1 MGLWALTLF
10 ADLCLLEFGDVITP
24 GTGASTVS
32 PMIVSVACVVE
43 GFVGLTFF
51 RASFFAPTRLSF
63 SFAKRFFGVA
73 LAAVRFGDFPRAD
86 LEALRT
92 LPRAVGVTILTV
104 ARFLC

>member
-1 MGLWALTLF
+1 
-10 ADLCLLEFGDVITP
+10 
-24 GTGASTVS
+24 
-32 PMIVSVACVVE
+32 MIVSVACVVE

-51 RASFFAPTRLSF
+51 RVSFFAPTRLSF
-63 SFAKRFFGVA
+63 SFAKRFFSVA

-104 ARFLC
+104 ARFFC